1 MLELEGE
8 SVEMWGVYVDSLK
21 SNLIFIK
28 EDEEDSLFWI
38 GNDKSVMYTINLGY
52 KLLAKEDFTGYR
64 KWWCKFI

>member
-8 SVEMWGVYVDSLK
+8 SVEIWGVYVASLK

-38 GNDKSVMYTINLGY
+38 GNDKSVMYTIKLGY
-52 KLLAKEDFTGYR
+52 KLLEKEEFTGYR
-64 KWWCKFI
+64 KWWCNFI